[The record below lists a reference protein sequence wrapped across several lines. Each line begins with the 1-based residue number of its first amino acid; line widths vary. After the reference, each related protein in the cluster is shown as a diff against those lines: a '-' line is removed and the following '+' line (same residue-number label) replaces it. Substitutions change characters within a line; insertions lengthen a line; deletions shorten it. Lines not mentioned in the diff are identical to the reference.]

1 MRKYRNMEK
10 ELNKIVENIKTEV
23 KEVKKECE
31 IIIKQNKNK

>member
-23 KEVKKECE
+23 EEVKKECE
-31 IIIKQNKNK
+31 NIKINKKNK

>member
-23 KEVKKECE
+23 EEVKKECNE
-31 IIIKQNKNK
+31 ILKQNKNK